1 MEFQACE
8 RTREE
13 RRGNRKRKGKGKA
26 GTRTKAGT
34 KEDTVARGGARYTLR
49 SIVRHAGR
57 TPYSGHYTADVRLPA
72 AATESLKNKAT
83 LAGDGASAVASTLS
97 SSSPSEKEQD
107 QGTWTRFDDR
117 LVTEISA
124 AQAIPA
130 GGSQE
135 SYMFFYILAE
145 D

>member
-1 MEFQACE
+1 MEPQGFE

-13 RRGNRKRKGKGKA
+13 RRGKRNGSA
-26 GTRTKAGT
+26 GTRTEAGT
-34 KEDTVARGGARYTLR
+34 KEDTLARGGARYTLR

-72 AATESLKNKAT
+72 SATDSLKYKAT
-83 LAGDGASAVASTLS
+83 RAGAGASAVASTLS
-97 SSSPSEKEQD
+97 SPSPSKKEQD
-107 QGTWTRFDDR
+107 QGTWMRFDDR

-124 AQAIPA
+124 AQAMLA

-135 SYMFFYILAE
+135 SYMFFYILEE